1 MSELLTYCRRLRR
14 YVARLQTSLQLA
26 EAAEAEVGGSN
37 GFGFE
42 PEAYVAFRDAGVFEL
57 ALEMAEV
64 ERFGALSVLFEAH
77 KEELGPVRLRVLSAV
92 PETTSP
98 ASYSDL
104 VTNVVEEVLEEEEER
119 LEAERAKAEAGE
131 TEEEAA
137 GGGEEEEEG
146 EGSEEGEGKR
156 GADRSNRSSD
166 EEEEEDDEEDDEEE
180 DDDEAEMELA
190 AAIGVAGE
198 QPSSRHASSPS
209 TTRRGA
215 GSPPVRPERP
225 LDRAALVS
233 WFCFRAGEIDE
244 RSGQLD
250 NSLSLLELGARCGL
264 ERELSALIRRAKQ
277 LCLLVYDLGCEMRLP
292 AFEALTPSERLRLC
306 FELCP
311 TPTRARGSG
320 LGGDALVLHGGAK
333 GGGGGRRGRHAGQ
346 LAGRRQR
353 PRLRRIARFML
364 LTLFR
369 GRRRHWGRLPSR
381 RGRPRVFAGRRR

>member
-1 MSELLTYCRRLRR
+1 MVVGGSAAGAPSGGSGSPPLTMSELLTYRRRLRR

-131 TEEEAA
+131 TRRRRRGR
-137 GGGEEEEEG
+137 GGGGGGRGQRGGRGQE
-146 EGSEEGEGKR
+146 

-166 EEEEEDDEEDDEEE
+166 EEEEEDDEEEDEEE
-180 DDDEAEMELA
+180 EDDEAEMELA
-190 AAIGVAGE
+190 AAIGVAGSS
-198 QPSSRHASSPS
+198 PSRHASSPS

-244 RSGQLD
+244 RSA
-250 NSLSLLELGARCGL
+250 SSTTRSRCLSSARDAVS
-264 ERELSALIRRAKQ
+264 SA
-277 LCLLVYDLGCEMRLP
+277 
-292 AFEALTPSERLRLC
+292 SS
-306 FELCP
+306 
-311 TPTRARGSG
+311 AR
-320 LGGDALVLHGGAK
+320 
-333 GGGGGRRGRHAGQ
+333 
-346 LAGRRQR
+346 
-353 PRLRRIARFML
+353 
-364 LTLFR
+364 
-369 GRRRHWGRLPSR
+369 
-381 RGRPRVFAGRRR
+381 